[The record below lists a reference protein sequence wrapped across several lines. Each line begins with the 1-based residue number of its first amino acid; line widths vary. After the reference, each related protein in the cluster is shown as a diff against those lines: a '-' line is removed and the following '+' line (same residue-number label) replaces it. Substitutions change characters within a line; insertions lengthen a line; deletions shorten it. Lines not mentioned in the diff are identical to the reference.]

1 MNKPKPEKSFAAFTT
16 DELLAEIVR
25 RRNARVDRRPI
36 VPCDQC
42 QHFKTSETR
51 YDDDTYN
58 PCSKGHVMSFRM
70 PDSNDDWGH
79 YRRVCADRLLALGES
94 SSPR

>member
-1 MNKPKPEKSFAAFTT
+1 MSNDGTSKRFAEFST

-25 RRNARVDRRPI
+25 RRNARVSRRPI
-36 VPCDQC
+36 VRCDQC

-58 PCSKGHVMSFRM
+58 PCSKGHEMSFRM
-70 PDSNDDWGH
+70 PEADDGPPDSNDDWGF
-79 YRRVCADRLLALGES
+79 YRRVCADRLLS
-94 SSPR
+94 

>member
-1 MNKPKPEKSFAAFTT
+1 MKDLAKFTT

-25 RRNARVDRRPI
+25 RRNARVSRRPI
-36 VPCDQC
+36 VQCDKC

-58 PCSKGHVMSFRM
+58 PCIKGHAMSFRQPEADYGP
-70 PDSNDDWGH
+70 PDANDDWGF
-79 YRRVCADRLLALGES
+79 YRRVCADRLFV
-94 SSPR
+94 